1 MVKLG
6 LSNKNKTP
14 NKKRSANDIKMLKR
28 IGKIYRLPKNVRE
41 SVPFRGIMN
50 DGIIETEPGTFTK
63 TYQIND
69 INFSIVPFEEQERIF
84 NAHMDFL
91 NSFGENTRWQFTFY
105 KHREDKIETAKAIR
119 LKPQNDGLK
128 PYRNE
133 MNQILAQTLKTGN
146 NAFRMDK
153 MLTIA
158 IDDNE
163 ADHAVRV
170 LKDMDVIIS
179 EGLKRVSQKDTKPYS
194 TLDRIKLLY
203 EIYNPGFDYRFM
215 TGIYEDKENFDLRF
229 VEKSGLSVK
238 DIIGPQS
245 FDFSNRSRD
254 YFLMNDTYVK
264 VMYLERVAPRM
275 STEMMSDLCSIESDM
290 LISVTSSKFS
300 QEDAIKMVKN
310 QKAALDQKAAKMQSR
325 NAEDGYFG
333 DLPLEMENNRKN
345 TEDLMN
351 DLVYRNQNMFFTT
364 FTIAIFADSLKG
376 LEEAEKQVIKVSGK
390 RFCPIK
396 RLRFQQ
402 EFAFNT
408 VLPLCRN
415 DLFVDKLYNTETTA
429 VFIPYDAEDLKQKNA
444 IFYGLNQ
451 RTGRMIM
458 YDRTSGDNANGMV
471 FGHSGSGKSFFTK
484 LEMLQVLLT
493 RPDAQIFVIDPQG
506 EYLPLAKQLKGAEIN
521 IKLGSKSYLNPLD
534 LDISSDVD
542 DEVDPVTMK
551 SDYIKSLIQIMG
563 DRPLTAPEWGTL
575 DKCVRLIYKPYIDE
589 LIRTGKT
596 CDRYKCPQLTDLYS
610 ALNLMRKEFPEAGS
624 VADMIK
630 QYAVGSFDTF
640 AHRTNIEV
648 DSRFIVY
655 NIKNLGTN
663 MKELGLFIC
672 LNQAFNQ
679 MIYNSSRG
687 MYTFLYLDEFHLLL
701 ESPDTTVFVKRVWK
715 MARKWLGV
723 TMCMQQ
729 NTEDLLRNA
738 DTRNIVNNTSFV
750 AMLSVPEMDR
760 QNLQELFHLSD
771 DELKYITNVEKGHG
785 LIFNGSVVIPFG
797 FKFPK
802 ETEIYKMLTTSHD
815 VEGAMYA

>member
-215 TGIYEDKENFDLRF
+215 TGIYDDKENFDLRF

-376 LEEAEKQVIKVSGK
+376 LEEAE
-390 RFCPIK
+390 
-396 RLRFQQ
+396 
-402 EFAFNT
+402 N
-408 VLPLCRN
+408 
-415 DLFVDKLYNTETTA
+415 
-429 VFIPYDAEDLKQKNA
+429 
-444 IFYGLNQ
+444 
-451 RTGRMIM
+451 
-458 YDRTSGDNANGMV
+458 
-471 FGHSGSGKSFFTK
+471 
-484 LEMLQVLLT
+484 
-493 RPDAQIFVIDPQG
+493 AQI
-506 EYLPLAKQLKGAEIN
+506 
-521 IKLGSKSYLNPLD
+521 
-534 LDISSDVD
+534 
-542 DEVDPVTMK
+542 
-551 SDYIKSLIQIMG
+551 
-563 DRPLTAPEWGTL
+563 
-575 DKCVRLIYKPYIDE
+575 
-589 LIRTGKT
+589 
-596 CDRYKCPQLTDLYS
+596 
-610 ALNLMRKEFPEAGS
+610 
-624 VADMIK
+624 
-630 QYAVGSFDTF
+630 
-640 AHRTNIEV
+640 
-648 DSRFIVY
+648 
-655 NIKNLGTN
+655 
-663 MKELGLFIC
+663 
-672 LNQAFNQ
+672 
-679 MIYNSSRG
+679 
-687 MYTFLYLDEFHLLL
+687 
-701 ESPDTTVFVKRVWK
+701 
-715 MARKWLGV
+715 
-723 TMCMQQ
+723 
-729 NTEDLLRNA
+729 
-738 DTRNIVNNTSFV
+738 
-750 AMLSVPEMDR
+750 
-760 QNLQELFHLSD
+760 
-771 DELKYITNVEKGHG
+771 
-785 LIFNGSVVIPFG
+785 
-797 FKFPK
+797 
-802 ETEIYKMLTTSHD
+802 
-815 VEGAMYA
+815 